1 MEGDEDVVATW
12 ASVQDGDYDADAGT
26 AWGEAGAG
34 GGDLHLASPAAVP
47 GATSEGQV
55 LTEEQYEKVKALR
68 EKARAM
74 QKQLREMEVCLGLAR
89 LRRSIPYIAR

>member
-34 GGDLHLASPAAVP
+34 GGDSTRAAAPAAVP

-89 LRRSIPYIAR
+89 LRR